1 MKRLKTYLRNSM
13 KESRL
18 NGLIKN
24 YIHNNIRLIVEEI
37 IDEIAKK
44 PRRLQFVL

>member
-18 NGLIKN
+18 NGLKKL
-24 YIHNNIRLIVEEI
+24 YIYNNIRLDVETI
-37 IDEIAKK
+37 IDEISEKL
-44 PRRLQFVL
+44 RRL